1 MDGFN
6 PCAFSIVIVL
16 AGVLAAGGR
25 RRRARLLGAAAFCAG
40 SYLTYM
46 AMGFGLLFAVLSLS
60 LMVLSVLSFRD
71 AWRYRAA
78 RVPAVITLQLP
89 DGVKRAIRAVAEA
102 SWAGPAVVGTGLLC
116 EFANALLAVA
126 SSPDTLPGNRVSA
139 LALAADRGL
148 VAALPSARHWA
159 KSGETPLLRDVA
171 AKAVRTLAWRR
182 VNAKPPFPW

>member
-1 MDGFN
+1 
-6 PCAFSIVIVL
+6 
-16 AGVLAAGGR
+16 
-25 RRRARLLGAAAFCAG
+25 
-40 SYLTYM
+40 M

-60 LMVLSVLSFRD
+60 LLVLSVLSFRD

-78 RVPAVITLQLP
+78 RVPSVITLQLP
-89 DGVKRAIRAVAEA
+89 DGVKRAIRAVAEV

-171 AKAVRTLAWRR
+171 AKAVRTLTGRR
-182 VNAKPPFPW
+182 VNAKPPFPR